1 MGMDVMLTRPRRRP
15 PVSAGRPTL
24 VGVVMLASAVTL
36 GLTACTA
43 SKPAAAQG
51 TAAEAAASSP
61 AATPSSPAA
70 TGPSGQAAA
79 IQSAFVSVIKRVLP
93 SVVEIRTSSGLGSGV
108 VFDAKGDIVTNAH
121 VVGSATSFQV
131 YQASSAS
138 PLRATLV
145 GRYQPDDLAVVKV
158 NQPGKLK
165 PASFGDSAKL
175 NVGDLVLAIGSPLGL
190 AGSATEGIVSAVGRT
205 VAEPAGD
212 GSPGAT
218 LPDTIQT
225 SAAINPGNSGG
236 ALVSL
241 AGQVVGIPT
250 LAATDQQL
258 GGGAAPG
265 IGFAISSNMAT
276 RIARQLVANGHVTS
290 SGRAALGVEVATEVA
305 PDGTPAGVGV
315 VSVTPGGPAAQA
327 GLRAGDLITAVNG
340 TATPDTQTL
349 SAVLANLRPGQVAS
363 VRVDRPSG
371 GSATVKVTLGQ
382 LPGR

>member
-1 MGMDVMLTRPRRRP
+1 MDVMLTRPRRRP
-15 PVSAGRPTL
+15 PVSAGRATL

-43 SKPAAAQG
+43 SNPAAAQG

-79 IQSAFVSVIKRVLP
+79 IQSAFVSVINRVLP

-165 PASFGDSAKL
+165 AASFGDSAKL
-175 NVGDLVLAIGSPLGL
+175 EVGDLVLAIGNPLGL

-205 VAEPAGD
+205 VPEPAGD

-265 IGFAISSNMAT
+265 IGFAISSDMAV

-315 VSVTPGGPAAQA
+315 VSVTSGGPAAKA

>member
-1 MGMDVMLTRPRRRP
+1 MLTRPRRRP
-15 PVSAGRPTL
+15 PVSAGRATL

-43 SKPAAAQG
+43 SNPAAAQG

-79 IQSAFVSVIKRVLP
+79 IQSAFVSVINRVLP

-165 PASFGDSAKL
+165 AASFGDSAKL
-175 NVGDLVLAIGSPLGL
+175 EVGDLVLAIGNPLGL

-205 VAEPAGD
+205 VPEPAGD

-265 IGFAISSNMAT
+265 IGFAISSDMAV

-315 VSVTPGGPAAQA
+315 VSVTSGGPAAKA